1 MRVTLARAALLT
13 DLRLPDRVL
22 PARSPEPPVEC
33 VLLRT
38 TDLGCT
44 LLAYDREVA
53 LWLDLPAHAERPGA
67 VLLPARQTLALLR
80 ESSADTLQIART
92 DDGICL
98 QADGLTC
105 RLLSPFPD

>member
-13 DLRLPDRVL
+13 DLRLAERVL
-22 PARSPEPPVEC
+22 PARSPESALEC

-53 LWLDLPAHAERPGA
+53 LWIDLPAHAERPGA
-67 VLLPARQTLALLR
+67 VLLRARQTLALLR
-80 ESSADTLQIART
+80 ETTADPAHIARPDT
-92 DDGICL
+92 GICRTGH
-98 QADGLTC
+98 GLTC
-105 RLLSPFPD
+105 RQR